1 MISSD
6 IFITFKFN
14 EQIESSNMFGLN
26 DNDVILISHKSNLNI
41 AKDHGVYVVDSK
53 RDVQSNINAYNCKFV
68 LQKPSIQKMKD
79 LDIVLNDDKTNEEY
93 VYTDSVFYLS
103 RRLMKSLL
111 NYHNTY
117 FDQVITNKIEIDA
130 YRE

>member
-26 DNDVILISHKSNLNI
+26 DNDVILISHKSNLTI

-111 NYHNTY
+111 NYHKTY

>member
-1 MISSD
+1 MSEL
-6 IFITFKFN
+6 F
-14 EQIESSNMFGLN
+14 EL
-26 DNDVILISHKSNLNI
+26 
-41 AKDHGVYVVDSK
+41 
-53 RDVQSNINAYNCKFV
+53 
-68 LQKPSIQKMKD
+68 KMKD

-111 NYHNTY
+111 NYHKTY

>member
-1 MISSD
+1 
-6 IFITFKFN
+6 
-14 EQIESSNMFGLN
+14 MFGSN
-26 DNDVILISHKSNLNI
+26 DNDVVLISHKSNLTI

-53 RDVQSNINAYNCKFV
+53 CNVQSEIDAYNCKFV

-79 LDIVLNDDKTNEEY
+79 LNIVLKDDNTNEEF

-103 RRLMKSLL
+103 NRLMKLLL
-111 NYHNTY
+111 NYYDTY
-117 FDQVITNKIEIDA
+117 FDQVIANKIEIDA